1 MTPTRTAASAATL
14 AIAAAL
20 ALTGCS
26 GGGTTTPAA
35 ADETTAGGGAP
46 AAGVPDACSLLTP
59 SDIAGVIDG
68 SYGEAQHNDQLSNE
82 YQDVCEWFS
91 SNGAATF
98 VQVFAAPG
106 GDQVDSQRATAD
118 DAMGPATDVT
128 VPGATGAYSV
138 ASGSILGMAVG
149 DTYVQVSNVQSTS
162 DDLTAQTVALAAIVA
177 GNV

>member
-1 MTPTRTAASAATL
+1 MTPTRTVASAATL

-20 ALTGCS
+20 ALAGCS
-26 GGGTTTPAA
+26 GGGTASPTA
-35 ADETTAGGGAP
+35 ADQPTAGNGAP

-106 GDQVDSQRATAD
+106 GDQVDGRARPPTTRWAPRRTSRSRARPAPTPSRAGASSVWPSATPTCKCRTSSRRAT
-118 DAMGPATDVT
+118 T
-128 VPGATGAYSV
+128 
-138 ASGSILGMAVG
+138 
-149 DTYVQVSNVQSTS
+149 
-162 DDLTAQTVALAAIVA
+162 
-177 GNV
+177 